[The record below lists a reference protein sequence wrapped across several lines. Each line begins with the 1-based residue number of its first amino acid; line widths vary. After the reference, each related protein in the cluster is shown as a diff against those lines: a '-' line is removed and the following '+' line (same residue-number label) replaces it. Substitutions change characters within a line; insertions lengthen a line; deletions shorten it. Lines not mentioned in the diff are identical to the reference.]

1 MKNVIE
7 REKTI
12 ISNNPFIAIIA
23 LVLITIPLPYIF
35 NSIATIFLATY
46 TLFFTIKNKAYRTA
60 FSNKTLLFPIILY
73 ILMVFSLLW
82 TKDFALSQSALIKEL
97 PFLIIPVCFLFVPIQ
112 KTEEKNKI
120 LQYYSW
126 AFFGYTIFY
135 LLKAAIRYVI
145 TKDSEVFFYH
155 ELVTFDVNAIHVS
168 VYVSLSFFIFYIK
181 KEKTIIDSMALFLQF
196 VLLVLLS
203 SKNILFVFF
212 ILLLVY
218 SLFFSKRQIKMKTIL
233 WVFFTLILLGIGLFE
248 RISQRYLEEIVSNGH
263 EKTINERIGSDGK
276 DGVVYNVSIKEAWE
290 KEKFQQ
296 NDYFP
301 GAALRVYQIRI
312 FLEMLQ
318 EDPIFFNGYGLNASG
333 HKITE
338 KRKQHN
344 LYPGYENFNF
354 HNQYIQF
361 FAEIGVI
368 GLLMLLIILFI
379 TIRKSIMT
387 KDFVSFSFTVLM
399 ISLFL
404 TESFLSRQRGII
416 FFIMMYSLINAKD
429 VNSITSLKNKE

>member
-35 NSIATIFLATY
+35 NSIATIFFATY

-60 FSNKTLLFPIILY
+60 FSNKALLFPIILY
-73 ILMVFSLLW
+73 VLMVFSLLW
-82 TKDFALSQSALIKEL
+82 TKDFTLSQGALIKEL

-126 AFFGYTIFY
+126 AFLGYTIFY

-203 SKNILFVFF
+203 SK
-212 ILLLVY
+212 
-218 SLFFSKRQIKMKTIL
+218 SKEK
-233 WVFFTLILLGIGLFE
+233 LIL
-248 RISQRYLEEIVSNGH
+248 NG
-263 EKTINERIGSDGK
+263 
-276 DGVVYNVSIKEAWE
+276 
-290 KEKFQQ
+290 
-296 NDYFP
+296 
-301 GAALRVYQIRI
+301 
-312 FLEMLQ
+312 
-318 EDPIFFNGYGLNASG
+318 
-333 HKITE
+333 
-338 KRKQHN
+338 
-344 LYPGYENFNF
+344 
-354 HNQYIQF
+354 
-361 FAEIGVI
+361 
-368 GLLMLLIILFI
+368 
-379 TIRKSIMT
+379 
-387 KDFVSFSFTVLM
+387 
-399 ISLFL
+399 
-404 TESFLSRQRGII
+404 
-416 FFIMMYSLINAKD
+416 
-429 VNSITSLKNKE
+429 